1 MQGVGASDMRPITI
15 TYETTPFAPNTI
27 IKKGEEYMK
36 LPKDMKLSPHAR
48 QRLIERKDVNMKYNM
63 NNIMRSSVKW
73 YGKDDLIYDCALYRH
88 CCYTTRK
95 SNQIGY
101 ITDGDIE
108 IIYNKGTHVAITVLE
123 VKDKFKPITQ
133 FIKPELLRLREIK
146 KERRKMETELKICV
160 DCGKEVEEVNTH
172 GVCVRCTRRKA
183 NMKARGKAY
192 IRYLDLT
199 DEEKWRIDRAIE
211 GQTKRHEKPVE
222 PEPELTVPDNDSYYS
237 SKANATE
244 IEVHPMMKPIQKA
257 FNPLSDQ
264 DSFIR
269 ILRECGC
276 EIPDESLEDV
286 LDVLTNTDKLKN
298 IFMVI
303 AKSTSQQAMLDLEQA
318 LNVVERKLQHDWEF
332 NGFQEADD
340 IKFKGFL
347 TWRRVLKGAI
357 FFWKK
362 LYQTNT
368 IIEMQRAWNAYTQDP
383 NDKILLAGDRIDSTM
398 KRFQIT
404 TDSISTIFNTR
415 RPFTRVFYA
424 TDKNVAYNMFKQWM
438 ADRNLHEDPKKTT
451 IVELQNDGSE
461 DPRGKEEK

>member
-1 MQGVGASDMRPITI
+1 
-15 TYETTPFAPNTI
+15 
-27 IKKGEEYMK
+27 MK

-48 QRLIERKDVNMKYNM
+48 QRLLERKDVDIKYNTS
-63 NNIMRSSVKW
+63 NIMRSSVKW
-73 YGKDDLIYDCALYRH
+73 YGKDDLIHDCALYRH

-108 IIYNKGTHVAITVLE
+108 VIYNKGTHVAITVLE

-133 FIKPELLRLREIK
+133 FIKPEILRYREKK
-146 KERRKMETELKICV
+146 KERRKMETETNQKICV
-160 DCGKEVEEVNTH
+160 DCGKEVEELNSH
-172 GVCVRCTRRKA
+172 GVCVRCARRKA
-183 NMKARGKAY
+183 NMKARGKVY
-192 IRYLDLT
+192 IRYLDLSN
-199 DEEKWRIDRAIE
+199 EEKWRVDRAIE
-211 GQTKRHEKPVE
+211 GQNKRHEKPVE
-222 PEPELTVPDNDSYYS
+222 PEPELTVPDNNTYYS
-237 SKANATE
+237 SKANGG
-244 IEVHPMMKPIQKA
+244 EVEQHPMMKPIKKVLD
-257 FNPLSDQ
+257 PLSDQ

-286 LDVLTNTDKLKN
+286 LDVLVNTDKLKD
-298 IFMVI
+298 IFMTI
-303 AKSTSQQAMLDLEQA
+303 AKSNSQQAMLDLEQA
-318 LNVVERKLQHDWEF
+318 LNVVERKLQHDWEY

-398 KRFQIT
+398 KRYQIT

-415 RPFTRVFYA
+415 RPFTRIFYA
-424 TDKNVAYNMFKQWM
+424 TDKDVAYNMFKQWM

-451 IVELQNDGSE
+451 IVELKNDGSE
-461 DPRGKEEK
+461 DGREK

>member
-1 MQGVGASDMRPITI
+1 MS
-15 TYETTPFAPNTI
+15 
-27 IKKGEEYMK
+27 K
-36 LPKDMKLSPHAR
+36 LPAEIKLTDHAKM
-48 QRLIERKDVNMKYNM
+48 RLLERKPNENIYNIK
-63 NNIMRSSVKW
+63 NLMRSSVKW
-73 YGKDDLIYDCALYRH
+73 YTKDDLIQDEALYRH

-95 SNQIGY
+95 SNQMGY

-108 IIYNKGTHVAITVLE
+108 VIYNKRTQVAITVLP

-133 FIKPELLRLREIK
+133 YIKPTVLKQIEVK
-146 KERRKMETELKICV
+146 KENRKMKKSKLGVCP
-160 DCGKEVEEVNTH
+160 DCGREDVEITSR
-172 GVCVRCTRRKA
+172 GVCAVCRRRQD
-183 NMKARGKAY
+183 NMKARGKEY
-192 IRYLDLT
+192 IPYLQLSENEKKRVDVSQRAQAARKAK
-199 DEEKWRIDRAIE
+199 EETIIMPEIPKTVPIVENYYQVKAENNPSIA
-211 GQTKRHEKPVE
+211 HVVEKPIMEQV
-222 PEPELTVPDNDSYYS
+222 S
-237 SKANATE
+237 SIK
-244 IEVHPMMKPIQKA
+244 KA
-257 FNPLSDQ
+257 FDPLSDQ
-264 DSFIR
+264 TSFVK

-276 EIPDESLEDV
+276 EIPEESLEDV
-286 LDVLTNTDKLKN
+286 LNVLVNTDKLKD
-298 IFMVI
+298 IFMTI
-303 AKSTSQQAMLDLEQA
+303 AKSNSQQAMLDLEQA
-318 LNVVERKLQHDWEF
+318 LNVVERKLQHDWEY

-398 KRFQIT
+398 KRYQIT

-424 TDKNVAYNMFKQWM
+424 TDKNMAYTMFKQWM

-451 IVELQNDGSE
+451 IVELKNDGSE
-461 DPRGKEEK
+461 DPREKEEK

>member
-1 MQGVGASDMRPITI
+1 M
-15 TYETTPFAPNTI
+15 N
-27 IKKGEEYMK
+27 

-48 QRLIERKDVNMKYNM
+48 QRLLERKNVDTKYNTS
-63 NNIMRSSVKW
+63 NLMRSDVKW

-108 IIYNKGTHVAITVLE
+108 VIYNKGTYVVITVLE

-133 FIKPELLRLREIK
+133 FIKPEILKLRELK
-146 KERRKMETELKICV
+146 KGRRKMELKVCM

-211 GQTKRHEKPVE
+211 GQNKRHEKPVE
-222 PEPELTVPDNDSYYS
+222 LEPELTVPDNNTYYS
-237 SKANATE
+237 SKANGG
-244 IEVHPMMKPIQKA
+244 EVEQHPMMKPTMTKKA
-257 FNPLSDQ
+257 LDSLSDQ

-286 LDVLTNTDKLKN
+286 LDILVNTNKLKD
-298 IFMVI
+298 IFMTI
-303 AKSTSQQAMLDLEQA
+303 AKSNSQQAMLDLEQA
-318 LNVVERKLQHDWEF
+318 LNVVERKLQHDWEY
-332 NGFQEADD
+332 NGFQEVDD

-347 TWRRVLKGAI
+347 TWRRVLKGSI

-383 NDKILLAGDRIDSTM
+383 NDKILLAGDRIDSTT

-404 TDSISTIFNTR
+404 TDSVSTIFNTR

-424 TDKNVAYNMFKQWM
+424 TDKDAAYNMFKQWM

-451 IVELQNDGSE
+451 IVELKNDGRE

>member
-1 MQGVGASDMRPITI
+1 MA
-15 TYETTPFAPNTI
+15 
-27 IKKGEEYMK
+27 K

-48 QRLIERKDVNMKYNM
+48 QRLLERKDVDMKYNSY
-63 NNIMRSSVKW
+63 NIMRSSVKW
-73 YGKDDLIYDCALYRH
+73 YGKDDLIHDCALYRH

-108 IIYNKGTHVAITVLE
+108 VIYNKGTHVAITVLE

-133 FIKPELLRLREIK
+133 FIKPELLKQRELK

-160 DCGKEVEEVNTH
+160 DCGKEVNELNSH
-172 GVCVRCTRRKA
+172 GVCVRCTRRKS

-199 DEEKWRIDRAIE
+199 DEEKFRIDRAIE
-211 GQTKRHEKPVE
+211 GQNKRHEKPEE
-222 PEPELTVPDNDSYYS
+222 PEPELTVPDNNNYYS

-244 IEVHPMMKPIQKA
+244 VEVHPMMKPIQKA
-257 FNPLSDQ
+257 LNPLSDQ
-264 DSFIR
+264 DGFIR

-276 EIPDESLEDV
+276 EIPEESLEDV
-286 LDVLTNTDKLKN
+286 LDVLMNTDKLKD

-383 NDKILLAGDRIDSTM
+383 NDKILLAGDRIDSMM
-398 KRFQIT
+398 KRYQIT
-404 TDSISTIFNTR
+404 TESISTIFNTK

-424 TDKNVAYNMFKQWM
+424 SDKNTAYNMFKQWM

-451 IVELQNDGSE
+451 IVELKDDGSE
-461 DPRGKEEK
+461 DGRK

>member
-1 MQGVGASDMRPITI
+1 MA
-15 TYETTPFAPNTI
+15 
-27 IKKGEEYMK
+27 K

-48 QRLIERKDVNMKYNM
+48 QRLLERKDVDMKYNSY
-63 NNIMRSSVKW
+63 NIMRSSVKW
-73 YGKDDLIYDCALYRH
+73 YGKDDLIHDCALYRH

-108 IIYNKGTHVAITVLE
+108 VIYNKGTHVAITVLE

-133 FIKPELLRLREIK
+133 FIKPELLKQRELK
-146 KERRKMETELKICV
+146 KERRKMETESKPIVCT
-160 DCGKEVEEVNTH
+160 DCGKEEKVNSTGICAKCARRKSNMKSRGKEYIPYLQLPENERKRIDSMQAAQARRHVEELV
-172 GVCVRCTRRKA
+172 
-183 NMKARGKAY
+183 
-192 IRYLDLT
+192 
-199 DEEKWRIDRAIE
+199 IE
-211 GQTKRHEKPVE
+211 A
-222 PEPELTVPDNDSYYS
+222 EPELTVPDNNNYYS
-237 SKANATE
+237 SKANGAE
-244 IEVHPMMKPIQKA
+244 VEVHPMMKPIMQKA
-257 FNPLSDQ
+257 FDPLSDQ
-264 DSFIR
+264 DGFIR

-276 EIPDESLEDV
+276 EIPEESLEDV
-286 LDVLTNTDKLKN
+286 LDVLMNTDKLKD

-383 NDKILLAGDRIDSTM
+383 NDKILLAGDRIDSMM

-404 TDSISTIFNTR
+404 TDSISTIFNTK
-415 RPFTRVFYA
+415 RPFTRIFYA
-424 TDKNVAYNMFKQWM
+424 TDKDVAYNMFKQWM

-451 IVELQNDGSE
+451 IIELKDDGSE
-461 DPRGKEEK
+461 DGRK